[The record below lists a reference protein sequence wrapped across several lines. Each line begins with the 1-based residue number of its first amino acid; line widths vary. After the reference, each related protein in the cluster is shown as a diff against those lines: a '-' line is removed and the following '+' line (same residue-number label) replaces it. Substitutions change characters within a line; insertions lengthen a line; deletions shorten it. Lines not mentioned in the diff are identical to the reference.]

1 MMHQKITDFVTE
13 LRRIAGSQTEPSLIV
28 RELRPLVQELVSN
41 PSWVTPEMQICDDAQ
56 GFGVHLLHE
65 EADHSLAVLVAAW
78 KPQRGIPPH
87 DHGTWSVVGGI
98 HGVEHNTF
106 WRRLD
111 NGSQAGKAQLVV
123 DKEVDI
129 GPGNVICNFDRDIH
143 SVKNESDKL
152 TLSLHVYG
160 KHINHTDRYG
170 FDPETQS
177 VKRLMITIGK

>member
-1 MMHQKITDFVTE
+1 
-13 LRRIAGSQTEPSLIV
+13 
-28 RELRPLVQELVSN
+28 
-41 PSWVTPEMQICDDAQ
+41 
-56 GFGVHLLHE
+56 
-65 EADHSLAVLVAAW
+65 
-78 KPQRGIPPH
+78 
-87 DHGTWSVVGGI
+87 VGGI